1 MSVGLW
7 QHQSIQI
14 IFIVKSL
21 VSSIKKGSTI
31 AGYVPYSNMTSY
43 FNGNKSN

>member
-7 QHQSIQI
+7 QHQSRPI

-21 VSSIKKGSTI
+21 VSRIKKDSTI

-43 FNGNKSN
+43 FNGYKAN